1 MLYAWIV
8 VPPTSPTQS
17 TRFPLLALDLFGIAM
32 AVAIGSTVA
41 PLGGPNVALAWCS
54 RLLLWLLCWTL
65 FAERLGIYLPHNV
78 RTRVARGLSPLG
90 ALALVAPTA
99 AVIEPH
105 LHTMETSSTAATA
118 LAAAALLALFRFL
131 PGPWQLKQPIAAQ
144 QRILQ
149 IGNAP
154 LGSDAAPTPPTAQAT
169 WVLPFPGEPLPRAS
183 STSLATATLSDLD
196 VILRELQPETI
207 WLRPSPS
214 TQAQHVRRALQVC
227 AESGVHVH
235 CFVGTTPPIDAAP
248 TIGNSPS
255 TRELS
260 LAGFSKRVVD
270 ILGASIAIV
279 TLSPVLIA
287 AALAVKCTS
296 RGPILFRQERT
307 GQDGRTFGC
316 LKFRTMRLGAH
327 AQQEALRALS
337 IQDGPAFKIPKDP
350 RLTRIGGFLRR
361 YSLDELPQLFN
372 VLFGSMS
379 LVGPRPPIPGE
390 VDQYQWWQ
398 RRRVSVKPGLTCLW
412 QVVGRNRVPFQRWV
426 EMDLYYIDN
435 WSFWLDAALLLRTL
449 PAVLRGTGM

>member
-1 MLYAWIV
+1 M
-8 VPPTSPTQS
+8 PPTSPTKN
-17 TRFPLLALDLFGIAM
+17 TRSDLLALDMFGIAI
-32 AVAIGSTVA
+32 AVAIGST
-41 PLGGPNVALAWCS
+41 PGPMERADAALAWCS

-65 FAERLGIYLPHNV
+65 FAERLGIYLPHNL
-78 RTRVARGLSPLG
+78 RTLTARGLSPLG

-99 AVIEPH
+99 SAIDPY
-105 LHTMETSSTAATA
+105 LQTLGSASTATIA
-118 LAAAALLALFRFL
+118 LVAAALLILFRFL
-131 PGPWQLKQPIAAQ
+131 PRPWRRTELIASP

-149 IGNAP
+149 IGASP
-154 LGSDAAPTPPTAQAT
+154 PSTDAAPTPPNAPAS
-169 WVLPFPGEPLPRAS
+169 WVIPFPGEQMPRDAN
-183 STSLATATLSDLD
+183 TPLATATLSDLD
-196 VILRELQPETI
+196 VLLRELRPETI
-207 WLRPSPS
+207 WLRPSAD
-214 TQAQHVRRALQVC
+214 TQVEHIRRALQIC
-227 AESGVHVH
+227 AESGVNVH
-235 CFVGTTPPIDAAP
+235 CFAGTSLPADGAP
-248 TIGNSPS
+248 SYEPSLS
-255 TRELS
+255 TRDLS
-260 LAGFSKRVVD
+260 LAGFSKRIID

-279 TLSPVLIA
+279 ALSPILIA

-327 AQQEALRALS
+327 AEQEALRALS

-390 VDQYQWWQ
+390 VDRYQWWQ
-398 RRRVSVKPGLTCLW
+398 RRRVCVKPGLTCLW

-435 WSFWLDAALLLRTL
+435 WSFWLDASLLLRTL

>member
-1 MLYAWIV
+1 LV
-8 VPPTSPTQS
+8 VPPTSSIPS
-17 TRFPLLALDLFGIAM
+17 ARSSLLALDMFGITI
-32 AVAIGSTVA
+32 AVAIGST
-41 PLGGPNVALAWCS
+41 PGPFAGADATLAWCS

-65 FAERLGIYLPHNV
+65 FAERLGIYLPHNL
-78 RTRVARGLSPLG
+78 RTQIARGLSPLG
-90 ALALVAPTA
+90 ALALAVPTA
-99 AVIEPH
+99 SVIEPH
-105 LHTMETSSTAATA
+105 LHPVGASSTPTIAFAAGV
-118 LAAAALLALFRFL
+118 LLILFRFL
-131 PGPWQLKQPIAAQ
+131 PGPWQRRPPIASQ

-149 IGNAP
+149 IGSAP
-154 LGSDAAPTPPTAQAT
+154 LDADAAHMPPTAQAT
-169 WVLPFPGEPLPRAS
+169 WLIPFPGEQLPRGANNA
-183 STSLATATLSDLD
+183 LAAATLADLD
-196 VILRELQPETI
+196 VLLRELHPEMI
-207 WLRPSPS
+207 WLRPSPD
-214 TQAQHVRRALQVC
+214 TQTQHVRRALQVC
-227 AESGVHVH
+227 AESGVQVH
-235 CFVGTTPPIDAAP
+235 CFAGTTPPLDAAP
-248 TIGNSPS
+248 AIAASPS

-279 TLSPVLIA
+279 ALSPILIA

-327 AQQEALRALS
+327 AQQESLRALS

-372 VLFGSMS
+372 VLFGTMS

-390 VDQYQWWQ
+390 VELYQWWQ
-398 RRRVSVKPGLTCLW
+398 RRRVSVKPGITCLW

-435 WSFWLDAALLLRTL
+435 WSFWLDASLLLRTL